1 MRRFLIRGV
10 SAFVLCISLL
20 ITGWPAFSDVV
31 SVQAAS
37 SSAKIHFLTL
47 PSNTEAILLECN
59 GQFGMVDS
67 GEDNDYPTGSDSRY
81 PSRPGIVQGQG
92 YEDQVISY
100 MRSVGVTQDNFEFYI
115 GTHPHSDHIG
125 SADEIIRAFHP
136 KRVYI
141 QEYKDSY
148 ITNPLALWDNLYVYD
163 NMIAAAKEVGATL
176 IQNFD
181 PSAPLYPETVS
192 VSGTITWDDGENQ
205 DGIRPDTVV
214 VTLTNPVSN
223 ETHQMDVSPDASG
236 TWRYEF
242 SDVQKYDDNKE
253 EIAYT
258 VSLATPEGYTVS
270 NASDFD
276 FVCTHTPVSENQDVT
291 ITWDD
296 ASAPEG
302 SRPDSLQMT
311 LQRKTAPDSVQ
322 ESTDDASSETD
333 SPAQQPETSEPIPED
348 ADNAPESINNS
359 EAANPETPAADT
371 SEDTEASSPQ
381 KTGLPE
387 EGPDTDTSESSS
399 GSNGSPKPGENT
411 GSEITSPVMQ
421 EETSAQQLSFKNT
434 FQQTVVHT
442 TAVINSG
449 SNAETVPAA
458 KTQETVWEDVDSF
471 VIIPDASG
479 SWIYSLENLPQT
491 DESGNPIEY
500 RLQVENPP
508 ANYEISAP
516 ADPFTLQAVYTDPS
530 ASGETGSG
538 IRDSQ
543 PEDPS
548 NVSSSDGM
556 TTDSIA
562 ASDRVDPTNPDD
574 PTNIVSHQ
582 APSARTGQFENL
594 GATQNTTSTPTF
606 TLGGSMQIEIMH
618 YGGDYK
624 TNPKPDANYFCL
636 GVKVTANGKT
646 AFLAGDINNYEG
658 AETALASS
666 LGHVDIVTLG
676 HHGYYGS
683 NTYGYLSKLSPDVMI
698 MAGDYT
704 AVSNNPSTDGSYG
717 TLDTLLAM
725 GEKGSLLYPTAWYSD
740 MVPALVFQFNSSLS
754 NNVPSGKSFVASAEY
769 VDPTE
774 KIYYKDGLPTAYT
787 GWLESEGTYYYFNGS
802 AKAAKNQWI
811 QSGGKYYYLTADGS
825 MLTEGWVLSDGIWY
839 YVNSEGWMI
848 TSSWVKSN
856 GSWYYVTA
864 NGSMATGR
872 QTIDGSTY
880 YFDSNGRMFT
890 SVWVGN
896 EYFGADGK
904 LIPGYRNENW
914 RRDAT
919 GWWYQRPD
927 GSYPRS
933 QWELIDGNWYYFN
946 ASGYMLTGWQQIG
959 GSWYYLD
966 GEGRMLTG
974 WQKIGGSW
982 YYMDGSGV
990 MLTGWQLIGG
1000 SWYYMNG
1007 SGVMLTGWQYLS
1019 GQWYYMDGS
1028 GRMLT
1033 GWQLIVGSWYYMNGS
1048 GHMLTGWQFI
1058 NGQWYYM
1065 NGSGA
1070 MLTGWQYING
1080 TWYYMN
1086 NSGAMRTGWQF
1097 IGGSW
1102 YYMDASGA
1110 MLTGWQLISGTWY
1123 YMNGSG
1129 AMLTGWQ
1136 FISGQWYYM
1145 DPSGHMI
1152 TGWRRIDGIWYY
1164 MNGSGHMLTGWQLIN
1179 GAWYYMDRS
1188 GHMLTG
1194 WQLIGGTW
1202 YYMNSSGAMLTGWQ
1216 YINGQWYYMNGSGAM
1231 LTRWQYINGQWY
1243 YMNGSGH
1250 MLTGT
1255 HTIGNTTYRF
1265 ADNGAWIG

>member
-1 MRRFLIRGV
+1 MRRYLIRGF
-10 SAFVLCISLL
+10 SAFILCISVL
-20 ITGWPAFSDVV
+20 ITGWASAFSDIMP
-31 SVQAAS
+31 VQAAS
-37 SSAKIHFLTL
+37 SSAKIHFFTL

-67 GEDNDYPTGSDSRY
+67 GEDNDYPTGNDPRY

-148 ITNPLALWDNLYVYD
+148 ISNPLALWDNLYVYD

-192 VSGTITWDDGENQ
+192 VSGTITWEDGENL
-205 DGIRPDTVV
+205 DAIRPDTVV

-223 ETHQMDVSPDASG
+223 ETQKMEVSPDASG

-242 SDVQKYDDNKE
+242 SDVQKYDDTKE

-258 VSLATPEGYTVS
+258 VSLTAPEGYTVS
-270 NASDFD
+270 NTSDFD
-276 FVCTHTPVSENQDVT
+276 FVCTHTPVSGNQNIT

-311 LQRKTAPDSVQ
+311 LQRKADPNTVQ
-322 ESTDDASSETD
+322 EPTDDASSEED
-333 SPAQQPETSEPIPED
+333 PSAQHPETSGLLPED
-348 ADNAPESINNS
+348 INKASDGVSDNTSADSES
-359 EAANPETPAADT
+359 PAAGT
-371 SEDTEASSPQ
+371 SEDGGASSPQ
-381 KTGLPE
+381 GTGLPE
-387 EGPDTDTSESSS
+387 ENPDTDTSEGSSES
-399 GSNGSPKPGENT
+399 KGSPQPGETT
-411 GSEITSPVMQ
+411 GSVITSPTMQ
-421 EETSAQQLSFKNT
+421 EETSAQQPSFENT
-434 FQQTVVHT
+434 FQQTMVRT
-442 TAVINSG
+442 TAEISG
-449 SNAETVPAA
+449 SNSVQ
-458 KTQETVWEDVDSF
+458 TQETVWEDVDSF
-471 VIIPDASG
+471 VITPDASG
-479 SWIYSLENLPQT
+479 SWIYSFENLPQT
-491 DESGNPIEY
+491 DEFGNPIEY

-508 ANYEISAP
+508 SNYEISTSS
-516 ADPFTLQAVYTDPS
+516 DPFTLQAVYTGPS
-530 ASGETGSG
+530 APKETDSG

-543 PEDPS
+543 PEDPA

-556 TTDSIA
+556 VTDSIS
-562 ASDRVDPTNPDD
+562 ASDQVDPTNPDD
-574 PTNIVSHQ
+574 PTNIVDHQ

-594 GATQNTTSTPTF
+594 GDTQNTTSTPTF

-658 AETALASS
+658 AETALANS

-683 NTYGYLSKLSPDVMI
+683 NTYGYLSKLSPNVMI

-704 AVSNNPSTDGSYG
+704 AVSNNPSADGSYG
-717 TLDTLLAM
+717 TLDTLLSM

-769 VDPTE
+769 VDPAE
-774 KIYYKDGLPTAYT
+774 KIYYKDGLPAAYT
-787 GWLESEGTYYYFNGS
+787 GWLKSEGTYYYFDGS

-825 MLTEGWVLSDGIWY
+825 MLTEDWVLSDGIWY
-839 YVNSEGWMI
+839 YVNSEGWMV
-848 TSSWVKSN
+848 TSSWVQRD
-856 GSWYYVTA
+856 GSWYYVTPD
-864 NGSMATGR
+864 GSMATGR

-890 SVWVGN
+890 SSWVGN

-974 WQKIGGSW
+974 WQRIGGSW
-982 YYMDGSGV
+982 YYMNGSGV

-1033 GWQLIVGSWYYMNGS
+1033 GWQRIGGSWYYMNGS

-1086 NSGAMRTGWQF
+1086 NSGAMLTGWQF
-1097 IGGSW
+1097 IGSSW
-1102 YYMDASGA
+1102 YYMDGSGA
-1110 MLTGWQLISGTWY
+1110 MLTGWQLIGNT
-1123 YMNGSG
+1123 
-1129 AMLTGWQ
+1129 
-1136 FISGQWYYM
+1136 
-1145 DPSGHMI
+1145 
-1152 TGWRRIDGIWYY
+1152 
-1164 MNGSGHMLTGWQLIN
+1164 
-1179 GAWYYMDRS
+1179 WYYMDRS

-1194 WQLIGGTW
+1194 WQLIGSSW
-1202 YYMNSSGAMLTGWQ
+1202 YYMNGSGAMLTGWQ

-1231 LTRWQYINGQWY
+1231 LTGWQYINGQWY

-1265 ADNGAWIG
+1265 ADSGAWIG

>member
-1 MRRFLIRGV
+1 MRRYLIRGF
-10 SAFVLCISLL
+10 SAFILCISVL
-20 ITGWPAFSDVV
+20 ITGWASAFSDIMP
-31 SVQAAS
+31 VQAAS
-37 SSAKIHFLTL
+37 SSAKIHFFTL

-67 GEDNDYPTGSDSRY
+67 GEDNDYPTGNDPRY

-148 ITNPLALWDNLYVYD
+148 ISNPLALWDNLYVYD

-192 VSGTITWDDGENQ
+192 VSGTITWEDGENL

-223 ETHQMDVSPDASG
+223 ETQKMEVSPDASG

-242 SDVQKYDDNKE
+242 SDVQKYDDTKE

-258 VSLATPEGYTVS
+258 VSLTAPEGYTVS
-270 NASDFD
+270 NTSDFD
-276 FVCTHTPVSENQDVT
+276 FVCTHTPVSGNQNIT

-311 LQRKTAPDSVQ
+311 LQRKADPNSVQ
-322 ESTDDASSETD
+322 EPTDDASSEED
-333 SPAQQPETSEPIPED
+333 PSAQHPETSGLLPED
-348 ADNAPESINNS
+348 INKASDGVSDNTSADSES
-359 EAANPETPAADT
+359 PAAGT
-371 SEDTEASSPQ
+371 SEDGGASSPQ
-381 KTGLPE
+381 GTGLPE
-387 EGPDTDTSESSS
+387 ENPDTDTSEGSSES
-399 GSNGSPKPGENT
+399 KGSPQPGETT
-411 GSEITSPVMQ
+411 GSVITSPTMQ
-421 EETSAQQLSFKNT
+421 EETSAQQPSFENT
-434 FQQTVVHT
+434 FQQTMVRT
-442 TAVINSG
+442 TAEISG
-449 SNAETVPAA
+449 SNSVQ
-458 KTQETVWEDVDSF
+458 TQETVWEDVDSF
-471 VIIPDASG
+471 VITPDASG
-479 SWIYSLENLPQT
+479 SWIYSFENLPQT
-491 DESGNPIEY
+491 DEFGNPIEY

-508 ANYEISAP
+508 SNYEISTSS
-516 ADPFTLQAVYTDPS
+516 DPFTLQAVHTGPS
-530 ASGETGSG
+530 APKETDSG

-543 PEDPS
+543 PEDPA

-556 TTDSIA
+556 VTDSIS
-562 ASDRVDPTNPDD
+562 ASDQVDPTNPDD
-574 PTNIVSHQ
+574 PTNIVDHQ

-594 GATQNTTSTPTF
+594 GDTQNTTSTPTF

-658 AETALASS
+658 AETALANS

-683 NTYGYLSKLSPDVMI
+683 NTYGYLSKLSPNVMI

-704 AVSNNPSTDGSYG
+704 AVSNNPSADGSYG
-717 TLDTLLAM
+717 TLDTLLSM

-769 VDPTE
+769 VDPAE
-774 KIYYKDGLPTAYT
+774 KIYYKDGLPAAYT
-787 GWLESEGTYYYFNGS
+787 GWLKSEGTYYYFDGS

-825 MLTEGWVLSDGIWY
+825 MLTEDWVLSDGIWY
-839 YVNSEGWMI
+839 YVNSEGWMV
-848 TSSWVKSN
+848 TSSWVQRD
-856 GSWYYVTA
+856 GSWYYVTPD
-864 NGSMATGR
+864 GSMATGR

-890 SVWVGN
+890 SSWVGN

-974 WQKIGGSW
+974 WQRIGGSW
-982 YYMDGSGV
+982 YYMNGSGV

-1086 NSGAMRTGWQF
+1086 NSGAMLTGWQF
-1097 IGGSW
+1097 IGSSW
-1102 YYMDASGA
+1102 YYMDGSGA
-1110 MLTGWQLISGTWY
+1110 MLTGWQLIGNT
-1123 YMNGSG
+1123 
-1129 AMLTGWQ
+1129 
-1136 FISGQWYYM
+1136 
-1145 DPSGHMI
+1145 
-1152 TGWRRIDGIWYY
+1152 
-1164 MNGSGHMLTGWQLIN
+1164 
-1179 GAWYYMDRS
+1179 WYYMDRS

-1194 WQLIGGTW
+1194 WQLIGGSW
-1202 YYMNSSGAMLTGWQ
+1202 YYMNGSGAMLTGWQ

-1231 LTRWQYINGQWY
+1231 LTGWQYINGQWY

-1265 ADNGAWIG
+1265 ADSGAWIG

>member
-1 MRRFLIRGV
+1 M
-10 SAFVLCISLL
+10 
-20 ITGWPAFSDVV
+20 P
-31 SVQAAS
+31 VQAAS
-37 SSAKIHFLTL
+37 SSAKIHFFTL

-67 GEDNDYPTGSDSRY
+67 GEDNDYPTGNDPRY

-148 ITNPLALWDNLYVYD
+148 ISNPLALWDNLYVYD

-192 VSGTITWDDGENQ
+192 VSGTITWEDGENL

-223 ETHQMDVSPDASG
+223 ETQKMEVSPDASG

-242 SDVQKYDDNKE
+242 SDVQKYDDTKE

-258 VSLATPEGYTVS
+258 VSLTAPEGYTVS
-270 NASDFD
+270 NTSDFD
-276 FVCTHTPVSENQDVT
+276 FVCTHTPVSGNQNIT

-311 LQRKTAPDSVQ
+311 LQRKADPNSVQ
-322 ESTDDASSETD
+322 EPTDDASSEED
-333 SPAQQPETSEPIPED
+333 PSAQHPETSGLLPED
-348 ADNAPESINNS
+348 INKASDGVSDNTSADSES
-359 EAANPETPAADT
+359 PAAGT
-371 SEDTEASSPQ
+371 SEDGGASSPQ
-381 KTGLPE
+381 GTGLPE
-387 EGPDTDTSESSS
+387 ENPDTDTSEGSSES
-399 GSNGSPKPGENT
+399 KGSPQPGETT
-411 GSEITSPVMQ
+411 GSVITSPTMQ
-421 EETSAQQLSFKNT
+421 EETSAQQPSFENT
-434 FQQTVVHT
+434 FQQTMVRT
-442 TAVINSG
+442 TAEISG
-449 SNAETVPAA
+449 SNSVQ
-458 KTQETVWEDVDSF
+458 TQETVWEDVDSF
-471 VIIPDASG
+471 VITPDASG
-479 SWIYSLENLPQT
+479 SWIYSFENLPQT
-491 DESGNPIEY
+491 DEFGNPIEY

-508 ANYEISAP
+508 SNYEISTSS
-516 ADPFTLQAVYTDPS
+516 DPFTLQAVYTGPS
-530 ASGETGSG
+530 APKETDSG

-543 PEDPS
+543 PEDPA

-556 TTDSIA
+556 VTDSIS
-562 ASDRVDPTNPDD
+562 ASDQVDPTNPDD
-574 PTNIVSHQ
+574 PTNIVDHQ

-594 GATQNTTSTPTF
+594 GDTQNTTSTPTF

-658 AETALASS
+658 AETALTNS

-683 NTYGYLSKLSPDVMI
+683 NTYGYLSKLSPNVMI

-704 AVSNNPSTDGSYG
+704 AVSNNPSADGSYG
-717 TLDTLLAM
+717 TLDTLLSM

-769 VDPTE
+769 VDPAE
-774 KIYYKDGLPTAYT
+774 KIYYKDGLPAAYT
-787 GWLESEGTYYYFNGS
+787 GWLKSEGTYYYFDGS

-825 MLTEGWVLSDGIWY
+825 MLTEDWVLSDGIWY
-839 YVNSEGWMI
+839 YVNSEGWMV
-848 TSSWVKSN
+848 TSSWVQRD
-856 GSWYYVTA
+856 GSWYYVTPD
-864 NGSMATGR
+864 GSMATGR

-890 SVWVGN
+890 SSWVGN

-974 WQKIGGSW
+974 WQRIGGSW
-982 YYMDGSGV
+982 YYMNGSGV

-1033 GWQLIVGSWYYMNGS
+1033 GWQRIGGSWYYMNGS

-1086 NSGAMRTGWQF
+1086 NSGAMLTGWQF
-1097 IGGSW
+1097 IGSSW
-1102 YYMDASGA
+1102 YYMDGSGA
-1110 MLTGWQLISGTWY
+1110 MLTGWQLIGNT
-1123 YMNGSG
+1123 
-1129 AMLTGWQ
+1129 
-1136 FISGQWYYM
+1136 
-1145 DPSGHMI
+1145 
-1152 TGWRRIDGIWYY
+1152 
-1164 MNGSGHMLTGWQLIN
+1164 
-1179 GAWYYMDRS
+1179 WYYMDRS

-1194 WQLIGGTW
+1194 WQLIGGSW
-1202 YYMNSSGAMLTGWQ
+1202 YYMNGSGAMLTGWQ

-1265 ADNGAWIG
+1265 ADSGAWIG

>member
-1 MRRFLIRGV
+1 MRRYLIRGF
-10 SAFVLCISLL
+10 SAFILCISVL
-20 ITGWPAFSDVV
+20 ITGWASAFSDIMP
-31 SVQAAS
+31 VQAAS
-37 SSAKIHFLTL
+37 SSAKIHFFTL

-67 GEDNDYPTGSDSRY
+67 GEDNDYPTGNDPRY

-148 ITNPLALWDNLYVYD
+148 ISNPLALWDNLYVYD

-192 VSGTITWDDGENQ
+192 VSGTITWEDGENL

-223 ETHQMDVSPDASG
+223 ETQKMEVSPDASG

-242 SDVQKYDDNKE
+242 SDVQKYDDTKE

-258 VSLATPEGYTVS
+258 VSLTAPEGYTVS
-270 NASDFD
+270 NTSDFD
-276 FVCTHTPVSENQDVT
+276 FVCTHTPVSGNQNIT

-311 LQRKTAPDSVQ
+311 LQRKADPNSVQ
-322 ESTDDASSETD
+322 EPTDDASSEED
-333 SPAQQPETSEPIPED
+333 PSAQHPETSGLLPED
-348 ADNAPESINNS
+348 INKASDGVSDNTSADSES
-359 EAANPETPAADT
+359 PAAGT
-371 SEDTEASSPQ
+371 SEDGGASSPQ
-381 KTGLPE
+381 GTGLPE
-387 EGPDTDTSESSS
+387 ENPDTDTSEGSSES
-399 GSNGSPKPGENT
+399 KGSPQPGETT
-411 GSEITSPVMQ
+411 GSVITSPTMQ
-421 EETSAQQLSFKNT
+421 EETSAQQPSFENT
-434 FQQTVVHT
+434 FQQTMVRT
-442 TAVINSG
+442 TAEISG
-449 SNAETVPAA
+449 SNSVQ
-458 KTQETVWEDVDSF
+458 TQETVWEDVDSF
-471 VIIPDASG
+471 VITPDASG
-479 SWIYSLENLPQT
+479 SWIYSFENLPQT
-491 DESGNPIEY
+491 DEFGNPIEY

-508 ANYEISAP
+508 SNYEISTSS
-516 ADPFTLQAVYTDPS
+516 DPFTLQAVYTGPS
-530 ASGETGSG
+530 APKETDSG

-543 PEDPS
+543 PEDPA

-556 TTDSIA
+556 VTDSIS
-562 ASDRVDPTNPDD
+562 ASDQVDPTNPDD
-574 PTNIVSHQ
+574 PTNIVDHQ

-594 GATQNTTSTPTF
+594 GDTQNTTSTPTF

-658 AETALASS
+658 AETALANS

-683 NTYGYLSKLSPDVMI
+683 NTYGYLSKLSPNVMI

-704 AVSNNPSTDGSYG
+704 AVSNNPSADGSYG
-717 TLDTLLAM
+717 TLDTLLSM

-769 VDPTE
+769 VDPAE
-774 KIYYKDGLPTAYT
+774 KIYYKDGLPAAYT
-787 GWLESEGTYYYFNGS
+787 GWLKSEGTYYYFDGS

-825 MLTEGWVLSDGIWY
+825 MLTEDWVLSDGIWY
-839 YVNSEGWMI
+839 YVNSEGWMV
-848 TSSWVKSN
+848 TSSWVQRD
-856 GSWYYVTA
+856 GSWYYVTPD
-864 NGSMATGR
+864 GSMATGR

-890 SVWVGN
+890 SSWVGN

-974 WQKIGGSW
+974 WQRIGGSW
-982 YYMDGSGV
+982 YYMNGSGV

-1033 GWQLIVGSWYYMNGS
+1033 GWQRIGGSWYYMNGS

-1086 NSGAMRTGWQF
+1086 NSGAMLTGWQF
-1097 IGGSW
+1097 IGSSW
-1102 YYMDASGA
+1102 YYMDGSGA
-1110 MLTGWQLISGTWY
+1110 MLTGWQLIGNT
-1123 YMNGSG
+1123 
-1129 AMLTGWQ
+1129 
-1136 FISGQWYYM
+1136 
-1145 DPSGHMI
+1145 
-1152 TGWRRIDGIWYY
+1152 
-1164 MNGSGHMLTGWQLIN
+1164 
-1179 GAWYYMDRS
+1179 WYYMDRS

-1194 WQLIGGTW
+1194 WQLIGGSW
-1202 YYMNSSGAMLTGWQ
+1202 YYMNGSGAMLTGWQ

-1265 ADNGAWIG
+1265 ADSGAWIG

>member
-1 MRRFLIRGV
+1 MRRYLIRGF
-10 SAFVLCISLL
+10 SAFILCISVL
-20 ITGWPAFSDVV
+20 ITGWASAFSDIMP
-31 SVQAAS
+31 VQAAS
-37 SSAKIHFLTL
+37 SSAKIHFFTL

-67 GEDNDYPTGSDSRY
+67 GEDNDYPTGNDPRY

-148 ITNPLALWDNLYVYD
+148 ISNPLALWDNLYVYD

-192 VSGTITWDDGENQ
+192 VSGTITWEDGENL
-205 DGIRPDTVV
+205 DAIRPDTVV

-223 ETHQMDVSPDASG
+223 ETQKMEVSPDASG

-242 SDVQKYDDNKE
+242 SDVQKYDDTKE

-258 VSLATPEGYTVS
+258 VSLTAPEGYTVS
-270 NASDFD
+270 NTSDFD
-276 FVCTHTPVSENQDVT
+276 FVCTHTPVSGDQNIT

-311 LQRKTAPDSVQ
+311 LQRKADPNSVQ
-322 ESTDDASSETD
+322 EPTDDASSEED
-333 SPAQQPETSEPIPED
+333 PSAQHPETSGLLPED
-348 ADNAPESINNS
+348 INKASDGVSDNTSADSES
-359 EAANPETPAADT
+359 PAAGT
-371 SEDTEASSPQ
+371 SEDGGASSPQ
-381 KTGLPE
+381 GTGLPE
-387 EGPDTDTSESSS
+387 ENPDTDTSEGSSES
-399 GSNGSPKPGENT
+399 KGSPQPGETT
-411 GSEITSPVMQ
+411 GSVITSPTMQ
-421 EETSAQQLSFKNT
+421 EETSAQQPSFENT
-434 FQQTVVHT
+434 FQQTMVRT
-442 TAVINSG
+442 TAEISG
-449 SNAETVPAA
+449 SNSVQ
-458 KTQETVWEDVDSF
+458 TQETVWEDVDSF
-471 VIIPDASG
+471 VITPDASG
-479 SWIYSLENLPQT
+479 SWIYSFENLPQT
-491 DESGNPIEY
+491 DEFGNPIEY

-508 ANYEISAP
+508 SNYEISTSS
-516 ADPFTLQAVYTDPS
+516 DPFTLQAVYTGPS
-530 ASGETGSG
+530 APKETDSG

-543 PEDPS
+543 PEDPA

-556 TTDSIA
+556 VTDSIS
-562 ASDRVDPTNPDD
+562 ASDQVDPTNPDD
-574 PTNIVSHQ
+574 PTNIVDHQ

-594 GATQNTTSTPTF
+594 GDTQNTTSTPTF

-658 AETALASS
+658 AETALANS

-683 NTYGYLSKLSPDVMI
+683 NTYGYLSKLSPNVMI

-704 AVSNNPSTDGSYG
+704 AVSNNPSADGSYG
-717 TLDTLLAM
+717 TLDTLLSM

-769 VDPTE
+769 VDPAE
-774 KIYYKDGLPTAYT
+774 KIYYKDGLPAAYT
-787 GWLESEGTYYYFNGS
+787 GWLKSEGTYYYFDGS

-825 MLTEGWVLSDGIWY
+825 MLTEDWVLSDGIWY
-839 YVNSEGWMI
+839 YVNSEGWMV
-848 TSSWVKSN
+848 TSSWVQRD
-856 GSWYYVTA
+856 GSWYYVTPD
-864 NGSMATGR
+864 GSMATGR

-890 SVWVGN
+890 SSWVGN

-974 WQKIGGSW
+974 WQRIG
-982 YYMDGSGV
+982 
-990 MLTGWQLIGG
+990 
-1000 SWYYMNG
+1000 
-1007 SGVMLTGWQYLS
+1007 
-1019 GQWYYMDGS
+1019 
-1028 GRMLT
+1028 
-1033 GWQLIVGSWYYMNGS
+1033 GSWYYMNGS

-1086 NSGAMRTGWQF
+1086 NSGAMLTGWQF
-1097 IGGSW
+1097 IGSSW
-1102 YYMDASGA
+1102 YYMDGSGA
-1110 MLTGWQLISGTWY
+1110 MLTGWQLIGNT
-1123 YMNGSG
+1123 
-1129 AMLTGWQ
+1129 
-1136 FISGQWYYM
+1136 
-1145 DPSGHMI
+1145 
-1152 TGWRRIDGIWYY
+1152 
-1164 MNGSGHMLTGWQLIN
+1164 
-1179 GAWYYMDRS
+1179 WYYMDRS

-1194 WQLIGGTW
+1194 WQLIGG
-1202 YYMNSSGAMLTGWQ
+1202 S
-1216 YINGQWYYMNGSGAM
+1216 WYYMNGSGAM
-1231 LTRWQYINGQWY
+1231 LTGW
-1243 YMNGSGH
+1243 
-1250 MLTGT
+1250 
-1255 HTIGNTTYRF
+1255 
-1265 ADNGAWIG
+1265 

>member
-1 MRRFLIRGV
+1 MRRYLIRGF
-10 SAFVLCISLL
+10 SAFILCISVL
-20 ITGWPAFSDVV
+20 ITGWASAFSDIMP
-31 SVQAAS
+31 VQAAS
-37 SSAKIHFLTL
+37 SSAKIHFFTL

-67 GEDNDYPTGSDSRY
+67 GEDNDYPTGNDPRY

-148 ITNPLALWDNLYVYD
+148 ISNPLALWDNLYVYD

-192 VSGTITWDDGENQ
+192 VSGTITWEDGENL

-223 ETHQMDVSPDASG
+223 ETQKMEVSPDASG

-242 SDVQKYDDNKE
+242 SDVQKYDDTKE

-258 VSLATPEGYTVS
+258 VSLTAPEGYTVS
-270 NASDFD
+270 NTSDFD
-276 FVCTHTPVSENQDVT
+276 FVCTHTPVSGNQNIT

-311 LQRKTAPDSVQ
+311 LQRKADPNSVQ
-322 ESTDDASSETD
+322 EPTDDASSEED
-333 SPAQQPETSEPIPED
+333 PSAQHPETSGLLPED
-348 ADNAPESINNS
+348 INKASDGVSDNTSADSES
-359 EAANPETPAADT
+359 PAAGT
-371 SEDTEASSPQ
+371 SEDGGASSPQ
-381 KTGLPE
+381 GTGLPE
-387 EGPDTDTSESSS
+387 ENPDTDTSEGSSES
-399 GSNGSPKPGENT
+399 KGSPQPGETT
-411 GSEITSPVMQ
+411 GSVITSPTMQ
-421 EETSAQQLSFKNT
+421 EETSAQQPSFENT
-434 FQQTVVHT
+434 FQQTMVRT
-442 TAVINSG
+442 TAEISG
-449 SNAETVPAA
+449 SNSVQ
-458 KTQETVWEDVDSF
+458 TQETVWENRYTYR
-471 VIIPDASG
+471 ITPDASG
-479 SWIYSLENLPQT
+479 SWIYSFENLPQT
-491 DESGNPIEY
+491 DEFGNPIEY

-508 ANYEISAP
+508 SNYEISTSS
-516 ADPFTLQAVYTDPS
+516 DPFTLQAVYTGPS
-530 ASGETGSG
+530 APKETDSG

-543 PEDPS
+543 PEDPA

-556 TTDSIA
+556 VTDSIS
-562 ASDRVDPTNPDD
+562 ASDQVDPTNPDD
-574 PTNIVSHQ
+574 PTNIVDHQ

-594 GATQNTTSTPTF
+594 GDTQNTTSTPTF

-658 AETALASS
+658 AETALANS

-683 NTYGYLSKLSPDVMI
+683 NTYGYLSKLSPNVMI

-704 AVSNNPSTDGSYG
+704 AVSNNPSADGSYG
-717 TLDTLLAM
+717 TLDTLLSM

-769 VDPTE
+769 VDPAE
-774 KIYYKDGLPTAYT
+774 KIYYKDGLPAAYT
-787 GWLESEGTYYYFNGS
+787 GWLKSEGTYYYFDGS

-825 MLTEGWVLSDGIWY
+825 MLTEDWVLSDGIWY
-839 YVNSEGWMI
+839 YVNSEGWMV
-848 TSSWVKSN
+848 TSSWVQRD

-864 NGSMATGR
+864 DGSMATGR

-890 SVWVGN
+890 SSWVGN

-974 WQKIGGSW
+974 WQRIGGSW
-982 YYMDGSGV
+982 YYMNGSGV

-1007 SGVMLTGWQYLS
+1007 SGVMLTGWQYLN

-1033 GWQLIVGSWYYMNGS
+1033 GWQKIGGSWYYMNGS

-1070 MLTGWQYING
+1070 MLSGWQYING

-1086 NSGAMRTGWQF
+1086 NSGAMLTGWQF
-1097 IGGSW
+1097 IGSSW
-1102 YYMDASGA
+1102 YYMDGSGA
-1110 MLTGWQLISGTWY
+1110 MLTGWQLIGNT
-1123 YMNGSG
+1123 
-1129 AMLTGWQ
+1129 
-1136 FISGQWYYM
+1136 
-1145 DPSGHMI
+1145 
-1152 TGWRRIDGIWYY
+1152 
-1164 MNGSGHMLTGWQLIN
+1164 
-1179 GAWYYMDRS
+1179 WYYMDRS

-1194 WQLIGGTW
+1194 WQLIGGSW
-1202 YYMNSSGAMLTGWQ
+1202 YYMNGSGAMLTGWQ

-1265 ADNGAWIG
+1265 ADSGAWIG

>member
-1 MRRFLIRGV
+1 MRRYLIRGF
-10 SAFVLCISLL
+10 SAFILCISVL
-20 ITGWPAFSDVV
+20 ITGWASAFSDIMP
-31 SVQAAS
+31 VQAAS
-37 SSAKIHFLTL
+37 SSAKIHFFTL

-67 GEDNDYPTGSDSRY
+67 GEDNDYPTGNDPRY

-148 ITNPLALWDNLYVYD
+148 ISNPLALWDNLYVYD

-192 VSGTITWDDGENQ
+192 VSGTITWEDGENL

-223 ETHQMDVSPDASG
+223 ETQKMEVSPDASG

-242 SDVQKYDDNKE
+242 SDVQKYDDTKE

-258 VSLATPEGYTVS
+258 VSLTAPEGYTVS
-270 NASDFD
+270 NTSDFD
-276 FVCTHTPVSENQDVT
+276 FVCTHTPVSGDQNIT

-311 LQRKTAPDSVQ
+311 LQRKADPNSVQ
-322 ESTDDASSETD
+322 EPTDDASSEED
-333 SPAQQPETSEPIPED
+333 PSAQHPETSGLLPED
-348 ADNAPESINNS
+348 INKASDGVSDNTSADSES
-359 EAANPETPAADT
+359 PAAGT
-371 SEDTEASSPQ
+371 SEDGGASSPQ
-381 KTGLPE
+381 GTGLPE
-387 EGPDTDTSESSS
+387 ENPDTDTSEGSSES
-399 GSNGSPKPGENT
+399 KGSPQPGETT
-411 GSEITSPVMQ
+411 GSVITSPTMQ
-421 EETSAQQLSFKNT
+421 EETSAQQPSFENT
-434 FQQTVVHT
+434 FQQTMVRT
-442 TAVINSG
+442 TAEISG
-449 SNAETVPAA
+449 SNSVQ
-458 KTQETVWEDVDSF
+458 TQETVWEDVDSF
-471 VIIPDASG
+471 VITPDASG
-479 SWIYSLENLPQT
+479 SWIYSFENLPQT
-491 DESGNPIEY
+491 DEFGNPIEY

-508 ANYEISAP
+508 SNYEISTSS
-516 ADPFTLQAVYTDPS
+516 DPFTLQAVYTGPS
-530 ASGETGSG
+530 APKETDSG

-543 PEDPS
+543 PEDPA

-556 TTDSIA
+556 VTDSIS
-562 ASDRVDPTNPDD
+562 ASDQVDPTNPDD
-574 PTNIVSHQ
+574 PTNIVDHQ

-594 GATQNTTSTPTF
+594 GDTQNTTSTPTF

-658 AETALASS
+658 AETALANS

-683 NTYGYLSKLSPDVMI
+683 NTYGYLSKLSPNVMI

-704 AVSNNPSTDGSYG
+704 AVSNNPSADGSYG
-717 TLDTLLAM
+717 TLDTLLSM

-769 VDPTE
+769 VDPAE
-774 KIYYKDGLPTAYT
+774 KIYYKDGLPAAYT
-787 GWLESEGTYYYFNGS
+787 GWLKSEGTYYYFDGS

-825 MLTEGWVLSDGIWY
+825 MLTEDWVLSDGIWY
-839 YVNSEGWMI
+839 YVNSEGWMV
-848 TSSWVKSN
+848 TSSWVQRD

-864 NGSMATGR
+864 DGSMATGR

-890 SVWVGN
+890 SSWVGN

-974 WQKIGGSW
+974 WQRIGGSW
-982 YYMDGSGV
+982 YYMNGSGV

-1033 GWQLIVGSWYYMNGS
+1033 GWQRIGGSWYYMNGS

-1070 MLTGWQYING
+1070 MLSGWQYING

-1086 NSGAMRTGWQF
+1086 NSGAMLTGWQF
-1097 IGGSW
+1097 IGSSW
-1102 YYMDASGA
+1102 YYMDGSGA
-1110 MLTGWQLISGTWY
+1110 MLTGWQLIGNT
-1123 YMNGSG
+1123 
-1129 AMLTGWQ
+1129 
-1136 FISGQWYYM
+1136 
-1145 DPSGHMI
+1145 
-1152 TGWRRIDGIWYY
+1152 
-1164 MNGSGHMLTGWQLIN
+1164 
-1179 GAWYYMDRS
+1179 WYYMDRS

-1194 WQLIGGTW
+1194 WQLIGGSW
-1202 YYMNSSGAMLTGWQ
+1202 YYMNGSGAMLTGWQ

-1265 ADNGAWIG
+1265 ADSGAWIG

>member
-1 MRRFLIRGV
+1 MRRYLIRGF
-10 SAFVLCISLL
+10 SAFILCISVL
-20 ITGWPAFSDVV
+20 ITGWASAFSDIMP
-31 SVQAAS
+31 VQAAS
-37 SSAKIHFLTL
+37 SSAKIHFFTL

-67 GEDNDYPTGSDSRY
+67 GEDNDYPTGNDPRY

-148 ITNPLALWDNLYVYD
+148 ISNPLALWDNLYVYD

-192 VSGTITWDDGENQ
+192 VSGTITWEDGENL

-223 ETHQMDVSPDASG
+223 ETQKMEVSPDASG

-242 SDVQKYDDNKE
+242 SDVQKYDDTKE

-258 VSLATPEGYTVS
+258 VSLTAPEGYTVS
-270 NASDFD
+270 NTSDFD
-276 FVCTHTPVSENQDVT
+276 FVCTHTPVSGNQNIT

-311 LQRKTAPDSVQ
+311 LQRKADPNSVQ
-322 ESTDDASSETD
+322 EPTDDASSEED
-333 SPAQQPETSEPIPED
+333 PSAQHPETSGLLPED
-348 ADNAPESINNS
+348 INKASDGVSDNTSADSES
-359 EAANPETPAADT
+359 PAAGT
-371 SEDTEASSPQ
+371 SEDGGASSPQ
-381 KTGLPE
+381 GTGLPE
-387 EGPDTDTSESSS
+387 ENPDTDTSEGSSES
-399 GSNGSPKPGENT
+399 KGSPQPGETT
-411 GSEITSPVMQ
+411 GSVITSPTMQ
-421 EETSAQQLSFKNT
+421 EETSAQQPSFENT
-434 FQQTVVHT
+434 FQQTMVRT
-442 TAVINSG
+442 TAEISG
-449 SNAETVPAA
+449 SNSVQ
-458 KTQETVWEDVDSF
+458 TQETVWEDVDSF
-471 VIIPDASG
+471 VITPDASG
-479 SWIYSLENLPQT
+479 SWIYSFENLPQT
-491 DESGNPIEY
+491 DEFGNPIEY

-508 ANYEISAP
+508 SNYEISTSS
-516 ADPFTLQAVYTDPS
+516 DPFTLQAVYTGPS
-530 ASGETGSG
+530 APKETDSG

-543 PEDPS
+543 PEDPA

-556 TTDSIA
+556 VTDSIS
-562 ASDRVDPTNPDD
+562 ASDQVDPTNPDD
-574 PTNIVSHQ
+574 PTNIVDHQ

-594 GATQNTTSTPTF
+594 GDTQNTTSTPTF

-658 AETALASS
+658 AETALANS

-683 NTYGYLSKLSPDVMI
+683 NTYGYLSKLSPNVMI

-704 AVSNNPSTDGSYG
+704 AVSNNPSADGSYG
-717 TLDTLLAM
+717 TLDTLLSM

-769 VDPTE
+769 VDPAE
-774 KIYYKDGLPTAYT
+774 KIYYKDGLPAAYT
-787 GWLESEGTYYYFNGS
+787 GWLKSEGTYYYFDGS

-825 MLTEGWVLSDGIWY
+825 MLTEDWVLSDGIWY
-839 YVNSEGWMI
+839 YVNSEGWMV
-848 TSSWVKSN
+848 TSSWVQRD
-856 GSWYYVTA
+856 GSWYYVTPD
-864 NGSMATGR
+864 GSMATGR

-890 SVWVGN
+890 SSWVGN

-1086 NSGAMRTGWQF
+1086 NSGAMLTGWQF
-1097 IGGSW
+1097 IGSSW
-1102 YYMDASGA
+1102 YYMDGSGA
-1110 MLTGWQLISGTWY
+1110 MLTGWQLIGNT
-1123 YMNGSG
+1123 
-1129 AMLTGWQ
+1129 
-1136 FISGQWYYM
+1136 
-1145 DPSGHMI
+1145 
-1152 TGWRRIDGIWYY
+1152 
-1164 MNGSGHMLTGWQLIN
+1164 
-1179 GAWYYMDRS
+1179 WYYMDRS

-1194 WQLIGGTW
+1194 WQLIGGSW
-1202 YYMNSSGAMLTGWQ
+1202 YYMNGSGAMLTGWQ

-1231 LTRWQYINGQWY
+1231 LTGWQYINGQWY

-1265 ADNGAWIG
+1265 ADSGAWIG

>member
-1 MRRFLIRGV
+1 MRRYLIRGF
-10 SAFVLCISLL
+10 SAFILCISVL
-20 ITGWPAFSDVV
+20 ITGWASAFSDIMP
-31 SVQAAS
+31 VQAAS
-37 SSAKIHFLTL
+37 SSAKIHFFTL

-67 GEDNDYPTGSDSRY
+67 GEDNDYPTGNDPRY

-148 ITNPLALWDNLYVYD
+148 ISNPLALWDNLYVYD

-192 VSGTITWDDGENQ
+192 VSGTITWEDGENL

-223 ETHQMDVSPDASG
+223 ETQKMEVSPDASG

-242 SDVQKYDDNKE
+242 SDVQKYDDTKE

-258 VSLATPEGYTVS
+258 VSLTAPEGYTVS
-270 NASDFD
+270 NTSDFD
-276 FVCTHTPVSENQDVT
+276 FVCTHTPVSGDQNIT

-311 LQRKTAPDSVQ
+311 LQRKADPNSVQ
-322 ESTDDASSETD
+322 EPTDDASSEED
-333 SPAQQPETSEPIPED
+333 PSAQHPETSGLLPED
-348 ADNAPESINNS
+348 INKASDGVSDNTSADSES
-359 EAANPETPAADT
+359 PAAGT
-371 SEDTEASSPQ
+371 SEDGGASSPQ
-381 KTGLPE
+381 GTGLPE
-387 EGPDTDTSESSS
+387 ENPDTDTSEGSSES
-399 GSNGSPKPGENT
+399 KGSPQPGETT
-411 GSEITSPVMQ
+411 GSVITSPTMQ
-421 EETSAQQLSFKNT
+421 EETSAQQPSFENT
-434 FQQTVVHT
+434 FQQTMVRT
-442 TAVINSG
+442 TAEISG
-449 SNAETVPAA
+449 SNSVQ
-458 KTQETVWEDVDSF
+458 TQETVWEDVDSF
-471 VIIPDASG
+471 VITPDASG
-479 SWIYSLENLPQT
+479 SWIYSFENLPQT
-491 DESGNPIEY
+491 DEFGNPIEY

-508 ANYEISAP
+508 SNYEISTSS
-516 ADPFTLQAVYTDPS
+516 DPFTLQAVYTGPS
-530 ASGETGSG
+530 APKETDSG

-543 PEDPS
+543 PEDPA

-556 TTDSIA
+556 VTDSIS
-562 ASDRVDPTNPDD
+562 ASDQVDPTNPDD
-574 PTNIVSHQ
+574 PTNIVDHQ

-594 GATQNTTSTPTF
+594 GDTQNTTSTPTF

-658 AETALASS
+658 AETALANS

-683 NTYGYLSKLSPDVMI
+683 NTYGYLSKLSPNVMI

-704 AVSNNPSTDGSYG
+704 AVSNNPSADGSYG
-717 TLDTLLAM
+717 TLDTLLSM

-769 VDPTE
+769 VDPAE
-774 KIYYKDGLPTAYT
+774 KIYYKDGLPAAYT
-787 GWLESEGTYYYFNGS
+787 GWLKSEGTYYYFDGS

-825 MLTEGWVLSDGIWY
+825 MLTEDWVLSDGIWY
-839 YVNSEGWMI
+839 YVNSEGWMV
-848 TSSWVKSN
+848 TSSWVQRD

-864 NGSMATGR
+864 DGSMATGR

-890 SVWVGN
+890 SSWVGN

-974 WQKIGGSW
+974 WQRIGGSW
-982 YYMDGSGV
+982 YYMNGSGV

-1007 SGVMLTGWQYLS
+1007 SGVMLTGWQYLN

-1033 GWQLIVGSWYYMNGS
+1033 GWQKIGGSWYYMNGS

-1070 MLTGWQYING
+1070 MLSGWQYING

-1086 NSGAMRTGWQF
+1086 NSGAMLTGWQF
-1097 IGGSW
+1097 IGSSW
-1102 YYMDASGA
+1102 YYMDGSGA
-1110 MLTGWQLISGTWY
+1110 MLTGWQLIGNT
-1123 YMNGSG
+1123 
-1129 AMLTGWQ
+1129 
-1136 FISGQWYYM
+1136 
-1145 DPSGHMI
+1145 
-1152 TGWRRIDGIWYY
+1152 
-1164 MNGSGHMLTGWQLIN
+1164 
-1179 GAWYYMDRS
+1179 WYYMDRS

-1194 WQLIGGTW
+1194 WQYINGSW
-1202 YYMNSSGAMLTGWQ
+1202 YYMNGSGAMLTGWQ

-1265 ADNGAWIG
+1265 ADSGAWIG

>member
-1 MRRFLIRGV
+1 MRRYLIRGF
-10 SAFVLCISLL
+10 SAFILCISVL
-20 ITGWPAFSDVV
+20 ITGWASAFSDIMP
-31 SVQAAS
+31 VQAAS
-37 SSAKIHFLTL
+37 SSAKIHFFTL

-67 GEDNDYPTGSDSRY
+67 GEDNDYPTGNDPRY

-148 ITNPLALWDNLYVYD
+148 ISNPLALWDNLYVYD

-192 VSGTITWDDGENQ
+192 VSGTITWEDGENL
-205 DGIRPDTVV
+205 DAIRPDTVV

-223 ETHQMDVSPDASG
+223 ETQKMEVSPDASG

-242 SDVQKYDDNKE
+242 SDVQKYDDTKE

-258 VSLATPEGYTVS
+258 VSLTAPEGYTVS
-270 NASDFD
+270 NTSDFD
-276 FVCTHTPVSENQDVT
+276 FVCTHTPVSGDQNIT

-311 LQRKTAPDSVQ
+311 LQRKADPNSVQ
-322 ESTDDASSETD
+322 EPTDDASSEED
-333 SPAQQPETSEPIPED
+333 PSAQHPETSGLLPED
-348 ADNAPESINNS
+348 INKASDGVSDNTSADSES
-359 EAANPETPAADT
+359 PAAGT
-371 SEDTEASSPQ
+371 SEDGGASSPQ
-381 KTGLPE
+381 GTGLPE
-387 EGPDTDTSESSS
+387 ENPDTDTSEGSSES
-399 GSNGSPKPGENT
+399 KGSPQPGETT
-411 GSEITSPVMQ
+411 GSVITSPTMQ
-421 EETSAQQLSFKNT
+421 EETSAQQPSFENT
-434 FQQTVVHT
+434 FQQTMVRT
-442 TAVINSG
+442 TAEISG
-449 SNAETVPAA
+449 SNSVQ
-458 KTQETVWEDVDSF
+458 TQETVWEDVDSF
-471 VIIPDASG
+471 VITPDASG
-479 SWIYSLENLPQT
+479 SWIYSFENLPQT
-491 DESGNPIEY
+491 DEFGNPIEY

-508 ANYEISAP
+508 SNYEISTSS
-516 ADPFTLQAVYTDPS
+516 DPFTLQAVYTGPS
-530 ASGETGSG
+530 APKETDSG

-543 PEDPS
+543 PEDPA

-556 TTDSIA
+556 VTDSIS
-562 ASDRVDPTNPDD
+562 ASDQVDPTNPDD
-574 PTNIVSHQ
+574 PTNIVDHQ

-594 GATQNTTSTPTF
+594 GDTQNTTSTPTF

-658 AETALASS
+658 AETALANS

-683 NTYGYLSKLSPDVMI
+683 NTYGYLSKLSPNVMI

-704 AVSNNPSTDGSYG
+704 AVSNNPSADGSYG
-717 TLDTLLAM
+717 TLDTLLSM

-769 VDPTE
+769 VDPAE
-774 KIYYKDGLPTAYT
+774 KIYYKDGLPAAYT
-787 GWLESEGTYYYFNGS
+787 GWLKSEGTYYYFDGS

-825 MLTEGWVLSDGIWY
+825 MLTEDWVLSDGIWY
-839 YVNSEGWMI
+839 YVNSEGWMV
-848 TSSWVKSN
+848 TSSWVQRD
-856 GSWYYVTA
+856 GSWYYVTPD
-864 NGSMATGR
+864 GSMATGR

-890 SVWVGN
+890 SSWVGN

-974 WQKIGGSW
+974 WQRIGGSW
-982 YYMDGSGV
+982 YYMNGSGV

-1033 GWQLIVGSWYYMNGS
+1033 GWQRIGGSWYYMNGS

-1086 NSGAMRTGWQF
+1086 NSGAMLTGWQF
-1097 IGGSW
+1097 IGSSW
-1102 YYMDASGA
+1102 YYMDGSGA
-1110 MLTGWQLISGTWY
+1110 MLTGWQLIGNT
-1123 YMNGSG
+1123 
-1129 AMLTGWQ
+1129 
-1136 FISGQWYYM
+1136 
-1145 DPSGHMI
+1145 
-1152 TGWRRIDGIWYY
+1152 
-1164 MNGSGHMLTGWQLIN
+1164 
-1179 GAWYYMDRS
+1179 WYYMDRS

-1194 WQLIGGTW
+1194 WQLIGGSW
-1202 YYMNSSGAMLTGWQ
+1202 YYMNGSGAMLTGWQ

-1265 ADNGAWIG
+1265 ADSGAWIG

>member
-1 MRRFLIRGV
+1 MRRYLIRGF
-10 SAFVLCISLL
+10 SAFILCISVL
-20 ITGWPAFSDVV
+20 ITGWASAFSDIMP
-31 SVQAAS
+31 VQAAS
-37 SSAKIHFLTL
+37 SSAKIHFFTL

-67 GEDNDYPTGSDSRY
+67 GEDNDYPTGNDPRY

-148 ITNPLALWDNLYVYD
+148 ISNPLALWDNLYVYD

-192 VSGTITWDDGENQ
+192 VSGTITWEDGENL

-223 ETHQMDVSPDASG
+223 ETQKMEVSPDASG

-242 SDVQKYDDNKE
+242 SDVQKYDDTKE

-258 VSLATPEGYTVS
+258 VSLTAPEGYTVS
-270 NASDFD
+270 NTSDFD
-276 FVCTHTPVSENQDVT
+276 FVCTHTPVSGNQNIT

-311 LQRKTAPDSVQ
+311 LQRKADPNSVQ
-322 ESTDDASSETD
+322 EPTDDASSEED
-333 SPAQQPETSEPIPED
+333 PSAQHPETSGLLPED
-348 ADNAPESINNS
+348 INKASDGVSDNTSADSES
-359 EAANPETPAADT
+359 PAAGT
-371 SEDTEASSPQ
+371 SEDGGASSPQ
-381 KTGLPE
+381 GTGLPE
-387 EGPDTDTSESSS
+387 ENPDTDTSEGSSES
-399 GSNGSPKPGENT
+399 KGSPQPGETT
-411 GSEITSPVMQ
+411 GSVITSPTMQ
-421 EETSAQQLSFKNT
+421 EETSAQQPSFENT
-434 FQQTVVHT
+434 FQQTMVRT
-442 TAVINSG
+442 TAEISG
-449 SNAETVPAA
+449 SNSVQ
-458 KTQETVWEDVDSF
+458 TQETVWEDVDSF
-471 VIIPDASG
+471 VITPDASG
-479 SWIYSLENLPQT
+479 SWIYSFENLPQT
-491 DESGNPIEY
+491 DEFGNPIEY

-508 ANYEISAP
+508 SNYEISTSS
-516 ADPFTLQAVYTDPS
+516 DPFTLQAVYTGPS
-530 ASGETGSG
+530 APKETDSG

-543 PEDPS
+543 PEDPA

-556 TTDSIA
+556 VTDSIS
-562 ASDRVDPTNPDD
+562 ASDQVDPTNPDD
-574 PTNIVSHQ
+574 PTNIVDHQ

-594 GATQNTTSTPTF
+594 GDTQNTTSTPTF

-658 AETALASS
+658 AETALANS

-683 NTYGYLSKLSPDVMI
+683 NTYGYLSKLSPNVMI

-704 AVSNNPSTDGSYG
+704 AVSNNPSADGSYG
-717 TLDTLLAM
+717 TLDTLLSM

-769 VDPTE
+769 VDPAE
-774 KIYYKDGLPTAYT
+774 KIYYKDGLPAAYT
-787 GWLESEGTYYYFNGS
+787 GWLKSEGTYYYFDGS

-825 MLTEGWVLSDGIWY
+825 MLTEDWVLSDGIWY
-839 YVNSEGWMI
+839 YVNSEGWMV
-848 TSSWVKSN
+848 TSSWVQRD

-864 NGSMATGR
+864 DGSMATGR

-890 SVWVGN
+890 SSWVGN

-974 WQKIGGSW
+974 WQRIGGSW
-982 YYMDGSGV
+982 YYMNGSGV

-1007 SGVMLTGWQYLS
+1007 SGVMLTGWQYLN

-1033 GWQLIVGSWYYMNGS
+1033 GWQKIGGSWYYMNGS

-1070 MLTGWQYING
+1070 MLSGWQYING

-1086 NSGAMRTGWQF
+1086 NSGAMLTGWQF
-1097 IGGSW
+1097 IGSSW
-1102 YYMDASGA
+1102 YYMDGSGA
-1110 MLTGWQLISGTWY
+1110 MLTGWQLIGNT
-1123 YMNGSG
+1123 
-1129 AMLTGWQ
+1129 
-1136 FISGQWYYM
+1136 
-1145 DPSGHMI
+1145 
-1152 TGWRRIDGIWYY
+1152 
-1164 MNGSGHMLTGWQLIN
+1164 
-1179 GAWYYMDRS
+1179 WYYMDRS

-1194 WQLIGGTW
+1194 WQLIGGSW
-1202 YYMNSSGAMLTGWQ
+1202 YYMNGSGAMLTGWQ

-1265 ADNGAWIG
+1265 ADSGAWIG

>member
-1 MRRFLIRGV
+1 MRRYLIRGF
-10 SAFVLCISLL
+10 SAFILCISVL
-20 ITGWPAFSDVV
+20 ITGWASAFSDIMP
-31 SVQAAS
+31 VQAAS
-37 SSAKIHFLTL
+37 SSAKIHFFTL

-67 GEDNDYPTGSDSRY
+67 GEDNDYPTGNDPRY

-148 ITNPLALWDNLYVYD
+148 ISNPLALWDNLYVYD

-192 VSGTITWDDGENQ
+192 VSGTITWEDGENL

-223 ETHQMDVSPDASG
+223 ETQKMEVSPDASG

-242 SDVQKYDDNKE
+242 SDVQKYDDTKE

-258 VSLATPEGYTVS
+258 VSLTAPEGYTVS
-270 NASDFD
+270 NTSDFD
-276 FVCTHTPVSENQDVT
+276 FVCTHTPVSGNQNIT

-311 LQRKTAPDSVQ
+311 LQRKADPNSVQ
-322 ESTDDASSETD
+322 EPTDDASSEED
-333 SPAQQPETSEPIPED
+333 PSAQHPETSGLLPED
-348 ADNAPESINNS
+348 INKASDGVSDNTSADSES
-359 EAANPETPAADT
+359 PAAGT
-371 SEDTEASSPQ
+371 SEDGGASSPQ
-381 KTGLPE
+381 GTGLPE
-387 EGPDTDTSESSS
+387 ENPDTDTSEGSSES
-399 GSNGSPKPGENT
+399 KGSPQPGETT
-411 GSEITSPVMQ
+411 GSVITSPTMQ
-421 EETSAQQLSFKNT
+421 EETSAQQPSFENT
-434 FQQTVVHT
+434 FQQTMVRT
-442 TAVINSG
+442 TAEISG
-449 SNAETVPAA
+449 SNSVQ
-458 KTQETVWEDVDSF
+458 TQETVWEDVDSF
-471 VIIPDASG
+471 VITPDASG
-479 SWIYSLENLPQT
+479 SWIYSFENLPQT
-491 DESGNPIEY
+491 DEFGNPIEY

-508 ANYEISAP
+508 SNYEISTSS
-516 ADPFTLQAVYTDPS
+516 DPFTLQAVYTGPS
-530 ASGETGSG
+530 APKETDSG

-543 PEDPS
+543 PEDPA

-556 TTDSIA
+556 VTDSIS
-562 ASDRVDPTNPDD
+562 ASDQVDPTNPDD
-574 PTNIVSHQ
+574 PTNIVDHQ

-594 GATQNTTSTPTF
+594 GDTQNTTSTPTF

-658 AETALASS
+658 AETALANS

-683 NTYGYLSKLSPDVMI
+683 NTYGYLSKLSPNVMI

-704 AVSNNPSTDGSYG
+704 AVSNNPSADGSYG
-717 TLDTLLAM
+717 TLDTLLSM

-825 MLTEGWVLSDGIWY
+825 MLTEDWVLSDGIWY
-839 YVNSEGWMI
+839 YVNSEGWMV
-848 TSSWVKSN
+848 TSSWVQRD
-856 GSWYYVTA
+856 GSWYYVTPD
-864 NGSMATGR
+864 GSMATGR

-890 SVWVGN
+890 SSWVGN

-1086 NSGAMRTGWQF
+1086 NSGAMLTGWQF
-1097 IGGSW
+1097 IGSSW
-1102 YYMDASGA
+1102 YYMDGSGA
-1110 MLTGWQLISGTWY
+1110 MLTGWQLIGNT
-1123 YMNGSG
+1123 
-1129 AMLTGWQ
+1129 
-1136 FISGQWYYM
+1136 
-1145 DPSGHMI
+1145 
-1152 TGWRRIDGIWYY
+1152 
-1164 MNGSGHMLTGWQLIN
+1164 
-1179 GAWYYMDRS
+1179 WYYMDRS

-1194 WQLIGGTW
+1194 WQLIGGSW
-1202 YYMNSSGAMLTGWQ
+1202 YYMNGSGAMLTGWQ

-1231 LTRWQYINGQWY
+1231 LTGWQYINGQWY

-1265 ADNGAWIG
+1265 ADSGAWIG